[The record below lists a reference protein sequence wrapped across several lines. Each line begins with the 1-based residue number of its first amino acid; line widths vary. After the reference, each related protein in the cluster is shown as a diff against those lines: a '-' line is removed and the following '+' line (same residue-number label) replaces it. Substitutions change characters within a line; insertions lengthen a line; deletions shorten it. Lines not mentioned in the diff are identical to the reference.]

1 MPHSLLIEHRG
12 PVAVLTLNRPEK
24 LNALN
29 NQLISALT
37 AALDEMELDRS
48 VRAIVVTGAGR
59 AFSAG
64 ADIAEFQ
71 AHMKAGPAEAIAHFM
86 RPGHRLTRRIEAY
99 PKPIIAAVNGLAF
112 GGGCELVESMHLA
125 FAADTAVFSKA
136 EVNIGIIP
144 TFGGTQRLPRHVG
157 RKAAAELIL
166 SGRQFDAKEALDLGL
181 VNRIVTSNE
190 LLKEAIALAEELA
203 QKPPLT
209 LAAALWAIHRGMDTS
224 IDDGLAIEEAAF
236 ARIVPTNDANEGVAA
251 FVEKRRPEYSGT

>member
-71 AHMKAGPAEAIAHFM
+71 AQEFQAHMKAGPAEAIANFM

-112 GGGCELVESMHLA
+112 GGGCELVESIHLA

-136 EVNIGIIP
+136 EVNSAS
-144 TFGGTQRLPRHVG
+144 FRRS
-157 RKAAAELIL
+157 AERN
-166 SGRQFDAKEALDLGL
+166 GC
-181 VNRIVTSNE
+181 
-190 LLKEAIALAEELA
+190 
-203 QKPPLT
+203 
-209 LAAALWAIHRGMDTS
+209 HDTS
-224 IDDGLAIEEAAF
+224 AV
-236 ARIVPTNDANEGVAA
+236 RQ
-251 FVEKRRPEYSGT
+251 RRN

>member
-71 AHMKAGPAEAIAHFM
+71 AHMKAGPADAIAHFM
-86 RPGHRLTRRIEAY
+86 RPVHRLTRRIEGY
-99 PKPIIAAVNGLAF
+99 PKPVIAAVNGLAF
-112 GGGCELVESMHLA
+112 GGCELVESIHLA
-125 FAADTAVFSKA
+125 FAADTTVFSKA

-166 SGRQFDAKEALDLGL
+166 SGRQFDAKEALDLASSIGL
-181 VNRIVTSNE
+181 
-190 LLKEAIALAEELA
+190 
-203 QKPPLT
+203 
-209 LAAALWAIHRGMDTS
+209 
-224 IDDGLAIEEAAF
+224 
-236 ARIVPTNDANEGVAA
+236 
-251 FVEKRRPEYSGT
+251 